1 MVEQNTYQNQIKNT
15 VFDPVFK
22 ITVLALQNKYD
33 AVWTR
38 NEKTKK
44 VSQRYPS
51 IKEVKDDQAEVFRS
65 TEFIGANFYGI
76 NDQFI
81 INKDLDNYN
90 ITAADMDRMEANLV
104 VVIKQNPDKKHFIL
118 FFIGGHGM
126 LKEGASFMLLN
137 EIDNMTQFYRLY
149 PNEDQIRNMAKNNT
163 QTYFVACFA
172 CCREIYLWKS
182 HSGCV
187 GATTKEEA
195 EALYEEED
203 NALKRI
209 AEKQMSLEE

>member
-38 NEKTKK
+38 NDKSKK

-90 ITAADMDRMEANLV
+90 ITAADMDKMEANLG

-163 QTYFVACFA
+163 
-172 CCREIYLWKS
+172 
-182 HSGCV
+182 
-187 GATTKEEA
+187 
-195 EALYEEED
+195 
-203 NALKRI
+203 
-209 AEKQMSLEE
+209 